1 MFTAWLDSALDF
13 GSMNIPATSEKFNK
27 FSLNAIFRGRG
38 FAWVDPQR
46 EIAASVTAIN
56 NGLLSMSDV
65 AANYGR
71 DVEDLFSQIQ
81 SDKEMAERFGL
92 SMAFEPFGNKSP
104 ATPDVETGEDD
115 G

>member
-1 MFTAWLDSALDF
+1 M
-13 GSMNIPATSEKFNK
+13 
-27 FSLNAIFRGRG
+27 
-38 FAWVDPQR
+38 
-46 EIAASVTAIN
+46 AIN

-104 ATPDVETGEDD
+104 ATPDVESSEDD
-115 G
+115 GDV

>member
-1 MFTAWLDSALDF
+1 
-13 GSMNIPATSEKFNK
+13 
-27 FSLNAIFRGRG
+27 
-38 FAWVDPQR
+38 
-46 EIAASVTAIN
+46 
-56 NGLLSMSDV
+56 MSDV